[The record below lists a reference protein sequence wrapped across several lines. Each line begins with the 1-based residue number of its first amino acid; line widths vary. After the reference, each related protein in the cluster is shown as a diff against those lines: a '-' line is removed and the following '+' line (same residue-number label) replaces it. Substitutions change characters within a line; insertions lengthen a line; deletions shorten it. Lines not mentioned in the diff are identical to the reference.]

1 VRVLAHDKI
10 RVDEPLISTDVDS
23 LIRTIAERKRVPLNE
38 LRQLCRIDKKTMD
51 KWIAVLEDEGYIT
64 VEYGLRGTNVL
75 WRDIEDVQAGENT
88 YRSARGGQS
97 QIQEA
102 ESAPA
107 EPERQEPEPAPEA
120 PSPEMAS
127 EEETAVAAED
137 RADDE
142 PIQPAEAEVN
152 PEFTDEAPL
161 EEEPDPEELLSE
173 YLARKRS
180 GSKEDA
186 DDIKVSI
193 LTSLKEGDSEK
204 EQKGEPELAE
214 DAPDEPADEP
224 DEVESTLATIVE
236 DVEKDEAPEASE
248 EDQEET
254 PAADA
259 PEEADDEPKVQAQ
272 AKPAY
277 SKETI
282 RPSQKERAVDVR
294 ELMSSYLDEINRE
307 KSRIESLKK
316 ERETLYRDK
325 FATMEG
331 KMQADIVVLTE
342 KIIEK
347 ESKIAEL
354 KERVLELPDKVE
366 ELGRLQ
372 QQMDTLKKEG
382 RDALSRTR
390 SKADEFIST
399 VGQSKSDVE
408 ERIAEIEAVLDAQ
421 TGKVRELEKLS
432 ASLESRSG
440 KLKGALDEAKAQI
453 DQINSAMTSLV
464 SDLQTVEEMKAEAAT
479 ITESIKTDVAAR
491 GEELQSLEEEISGI
505 ERMEH
510 WVQEYIRDYEGKID
524 DIERYVSKSDDELSE
539 LKEAAE
545 GLYMKKYLGELE
557 NMTDAYQSE
566 LHDAVSREKEIEM
579 KLSESRARITDLVS
593 ESQEMIKKLKSDA
606 PEATEKDFG
615 VLVAKVKA
623 RTTRAKNVVE
633 EKQKERAKLA
643 DDSRKTRKTVK
654 PVSKGKA
661 SSKKAPAK
669 TMAKKRK

>member
-1 VRVLAHDKI
+1 
-10 RVDEPLISTDVDS
+10 DS
-23 LIRTIAERKRVPLNE
+23 LIRTIAERKRVPLND

-64 VEYGLRGTNVL
+64 VEYGLRGTNVI
-75 WRDIEDVQAGENT
+75 WRDLEDVPAGERN
-88 YRSARGGQS
+88 YRSDGGGRS

-107 EPERQEPEPAPEA
+107 EPERREPDPAPEA
-120 PSPEMAS
+120 PSPGMKS
-127 EEETAVAAED
+127 EEEAAVAAQEKAED
-137 RADDE
+137 
-142 PIQPAEAEVN
+142 QPADRQVTEIN
-152 PEFTDEAPL
+152 PEFTEEAPL

-193 LTSLKEGDSEK
+193 LTSFKEGDTEK
-204 EQKGEPELAE
+204 EEDGQKLAYEAPPE
-214 DAPDEPADEP
+214 EPAEEP
-224 DEVESTLATIVE
+224 DEVESTLASIVR
-236 DVEKDEAPEASE
+236 DVEKDGTEEAAEKEAGDSFTADE
-248 EDQEET
+248 HEET
-254 PAADA
+254 
-259 PEEADDEPKVQAQ
+259 EEEPGAQ
-272 AKPAY
+272 ASARPAY
-277 SKETI
+277 PKETI

-307 KSRIESLKK
+307 KSRIETLKK

-354 KERVLELPDKVE
+354 KERVLELPDKVD

-382 RDALSRTR
+382 REALSRTR
-390 SKADEFIST
+390 SKADEFIAT
-399 VGQSKSDVE
+399 VGQSKSDLE
-408 ERIAEIEAVLDAQ
+408 ARISEIEAVLDTQA
-421 TGKVRELEKLS
+421 GKVRELEKLG

-440 KLKGALDEAKAQI
+440 KLKGALEDAKAQLE
-453 DQINSAMTSLV
+453 DMNSVMESLV
-464 SDLQTVEEMKAEAAT
+464 GDLQAVEGMKSEAAGLT
-479 ITESIKTDVAAR
+479 DAIKADVASR
-491 GEELQSLEEEISGI
+491 GEELQSLEEELSGV

-510 WVQEYIRDYEGKID
+510 WVQEYIRDYEQKID
-524 DIERYVSKSDDELSE
+524 DVERYVSKSDDELAE
-539 LKEAAE
+539 LREAAE

-579 KLSESRARITDLVS
+579 KMSESRARITDLVS

-623 RTTRAKNVVE
+623 RTTRAKNVLV
-633 EKQKERAKLA
+633 EKQSERAKLV
-643 DDSRKTRKTVK
+643 DDSARTRKTAK
-654 PVSKGKA
+654 PKSKGKA
-661 SSKKAPAK
+661 PAKKASAK
-669 TMAKKRK
+669 SVARKRK